1 MKLGQIM
8 KNIAFTAEHYDN
20 SVEIAD
26 VVYDSRK
33 VTPGALFV
41 CITGFQA
48 DGHGFAENAYSRG
61 ARVFAVEKDI
71 SLPSDAIVL
80 KVENTR
86 ILLALASAN
95 FFGNPAEKLNIIA
108 LTGTKGKTSTTFMLK
123 SIYEAAGRKVGVIGT
138 TGTYIGSRFF
148 ENENSTPE
156 SYLLH
161 KYFAEMVA
169 EGCDTAIIEATSQG
183 FMLHRTYGINF
194 STGIFTNLSPDHI
207 GAAEHRDFDDY
218 LNCKKRIFT
227 QSGRMIVNADCEF
240 FARIIEGAV
249 CPIITYGK
257 DESADFSFSDPEFG
271 IQGNRLLTTFT
282 CREHGCDHRVGIT
295 APGYF
300 SLYNA
305 TSAIAAARQDG
316 ISYEEI
322 QAGLHTAFVKGR
334 MEIVP
339 TGMDYTVIIDF
350 AHNEYSVKTLFE
362 TIRLYKPNRIISVFG
377 CGGNRSRLR
386 RYSMGE
392 VIGRNSD
399 LSVITS
405 DNPRYESVDS
415 IIEDILVGMSRTDGK
430 YIIVPDRAEAIKKAL
445 SEAGKGD
452 VVLLIGKGHEL
463 YEEIEG
469 IKYHFDERE
478 VVREA
483 LSEAL
488 PKDN

>member
-8 KNIAFTAEHYDN
+8 KNIAFTAEHYDS

-71 SLPSDAIVL
+71 SLPSDSIVL

-108 LTGTKGKTSTTFMLK
+108 LTGTKGKTSTSFMLK

-257 DESADFSFSDPEFG
+257 DKSADFSFSDPEFG

-282 CREHGCDHRVGIT
+282 CREHGCDHRMGIT

-300 SLYNA
+300 SL
-305 TSAIAAARQDG
+305 
-316 ISYEEI
+316 
-322 QAGLHTAFVKGR
+322 
-334 MEIVP
+334 
-339 TGMDYTVIIDF
+339 
-350 AHNEYSVKTLFE
+350 
-362 TIRLYKPNRIISVFG
+362 
-377 CGGNRSRLR
+377 C
-386 RYSMGE
+386 
-392 VIGRNSD
+392 
-399 LSVITS
+399 
-405 DNPRYESVDS
+405 
-415 IIEDILVGMSRTDGK
+415 RT
-430 YIIVPDRAEAIKKAL
+430 
-445 SEAGKGD
+445 
-452 VVLLIGKGHEL
+452 
-463 YEEIEG
+463 
-469 IKYHFDERE
+469 F
-478 VVREA
+478 
-483 LSEAL
+483 
-488 PKDN
+488 